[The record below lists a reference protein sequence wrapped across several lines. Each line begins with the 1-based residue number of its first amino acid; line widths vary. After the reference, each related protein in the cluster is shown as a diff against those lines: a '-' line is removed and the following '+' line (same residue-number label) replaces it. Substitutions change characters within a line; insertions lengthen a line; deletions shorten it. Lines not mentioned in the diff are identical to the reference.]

1 MTHTGAIFWFTG
13 LSGSGKTTLATAV
26 ASALQAQNYKVYL
39 LDGDVLRTGL
49 CSDLQFSDDDRT
61 ENIRRAGEVAKLFMN
76 EGYIVLCTFIS
87 PFRSD
92 RQQVRNLCA
101 PGSFHEVYV
110 STPLEACEQRDPK
123 GLYAKARS
131 GLIPSFTGID
141 SPYEAPQQPELNI
154 NTYQYSIAAATDYV
168 LNYLTDNVHCQRAA
182 TQSMPTEGTSHY
194 V

>member
-1 MTHTGAIFWFTG
+1 MTQTGAIFWFTG

-26 ASALQAQNYKVYL
+26 ANALQTQNYKVYL

-110 STPLEACEQRDPK
+110 STPLKACEQRDPK

-141 SPYEAPQQPELNI
+141 SPYEAPNDPELEM
-154 NTYQYSIAAATDYV
+154 NTHSLSVEKAKNHVLDY
-168 LNYLTDNVHCQRAA
+168 LISTFK
-182 TQSMPTEGTSHY
+182 P
-194 V
+194 